1 MSSIIG
7 ITTPA
12 LAPLLPVTGTF
23 AMPFSA
29 YFAFLSCRVV
39 YHRLKDQFYVGDNS
53 SKNGDPNN
61 KLYLA
66 SRCHQNFIENVPM
79 ALIIAA
85 FAELNG
91 ANQRTLSNALTALLT
106 FRVLH
111 VELGLI
117 NGLGLGRP
125 IGYWGT
131 MATTLWLGGYAAY
144 LVKGYWGF

>member
-1 MSSIIG
+1 
-7 ITTPA
+7 
-12 LAPLLPVTGTF
+12 
-23 AMPFSA
+23 MPFSA
-29 YFAFLSCRVV
+29 YFVFLSCRVV

-79 ALIIAA
+79 VLIIAA

-117 NGLGLGRP
+117 NGLGLVDQLATGAPWLRLCGWAGMLRILWRGTGGSEGLRSITGIYTY
-125 IGYWGT
+125 IGC
-131 MATTLWLGGYAAY
+131 
-144 LVKGYWGF
+144 LVLLYMSV